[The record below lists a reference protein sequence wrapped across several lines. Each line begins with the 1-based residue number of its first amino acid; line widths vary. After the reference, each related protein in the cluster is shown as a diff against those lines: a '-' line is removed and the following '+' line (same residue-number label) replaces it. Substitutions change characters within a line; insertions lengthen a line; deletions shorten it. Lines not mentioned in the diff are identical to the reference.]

1 MAQLATITSKR
12 QVTIPS
18 KVFKKAGIKIG
29 EKVVVQEVEDG
40 LLIKPAMRLVEE
52 LGGSVSVPKK
62 FSGID
67 IDKAIE
73 LAKERHFKRKWQR
86 SSK

>member
-1 MAQLATITSKR
+1 MAQIATITSKR
-12 QVTIPS
+12 QLTIPS
-18 KVFKKAGIKIG
+18 KIFKKAGIRIG
-29 EKVVVQEVEDG
+29 EKVVVQEIEDG
-40 LLIKPAMRLVEE
+40 LLIKPAIKLVEE

-73 LAKERHFKRKWQR
+73 IAKERHFRRKWQR
-86 SSK
+86 CSK